1 MKNSA
6 IATLMTEDF
15 IFLITL
21 PVQMTAEKTDLD
33 MTFFIL
39 KPVNRVPNLLQDGD
53 GMSLQLKEL

>member
-1 MKNSA
+1 
-6 IATLMTEDF
+6 MTEDF